1 MSELIL
7 EKYAVETS
15 GKENFILSEDL
26 RSKADQVLATT
37 DFPTSRTEA
46 WKYTRVAKIKNGAF
60 KTLDLGQKT
69 IDLKPFLIP
78 NLKGSVLVFVNGFY
92 ASELSTIEDEK
103 GLEISPISESTQFAD
118 TFLGQ
123 QVPLENEIFNAINT
137 VYATDGMCVR
147 ILKDAQ
153 IKQSIQVIFINSGE
167 NTFSGI
173 RNIISCEDFAKAH
186 IVLNYVSENAGIST
200 PLNVQPNFTNCIS
213 EIHVGTN
220 ANLTIDKIQQEDS
233 SNYNIISEYVNQAK
247 DSTFTINTI
256 TLDGGL
262 VRNNLTIEVNGHN
275 CETNLSGAYVLKGK
289 QHVDN
294 HTVVDHKVAHC
305 QSNELYKGV
314 IDDQATAVFN
324 GKVFVRKDAQKIN
337 AFQSNGNVLL
347 SDNATVNSKPE
358 LEIYADDVKCSHG
371 STTGQLDEEAI
382 FYLRA
387 RGISEK
393 GARALMVSAFIG
405 DVIEKIENEAVQEY
419 VYGKLEEKFGWV
431 K

>member
-1 MSELIL
+1 MSELIS
-7 EKYAVETS
+7 EKYTIQTEISANFLLPENLREKANEILETT
-15 GKENFILSEDL
+15 E
-26 RSKADQVLATT
+26 
-37 DFPTSRTEA
+37 FPTTRTEA
-46 WKYTRVAKIKNGAF
+46 WKYTRLTKIKNGVF
-60 KTLDLGQKT
+60 KAVDLRLKA
-69 IDLKPFLIP
+69 IDLTPFLIP
-78 NLKGSVLVFVNGFY
+78 KVEGSVMVFVNGIF
-92 ASELSTIEDEK
+92 AKELSKIEVES
-103 GLEISPISESTQFAD
+103 GLELVSLAENNIFEVAV
-118 TFLGQ
+118 GQ
-123 QVPLENEIFNAINT
+123 QIPLENEVFSALNT
-137 VYATDGMCVR
+137 YYAQDGIGVR
-147 ILKDAQ
+147 IAKKTEL
-153 IKQSIQVIFINSGE
+153 KQSIQVIFISTTENSY
-167 NTFSGI
+167 SGA
-173 RNIISCEDFAKAH
+173 RNVISCEDFASAH
-186 IVLNYVSENAGIST
+186 IVLNYVSLDANATFNNSLT
-200 PLNVQPNFTNCIS
+200 

-220 ANLTIDKIQQEDS
+220 ANLTIDKIQQEVDS
-233 SNYNIISEYVNQAK
+233 SFNITSEFVNQEK

-256 TLDGGL
+256 TLDGAL
-262 VRNNLTIEVNGHN
+262 VRNNLTIAVDGQNS
-275 CETNLSGAYVLKGK
+275 ETNLSGAYILKGK

>member
-1 MSELIL
+1 MNETLV
-7 EKYAVETS
+7 ETKYTIETS
-15 GKENFILSEDL
+15 GKENFILSEEL

-46 WKYTRVAKIKNGAF
+46 WKYTRVAKIKNTNF
-60 KTLDLGQKT
+60 KLNANFPLHFDKLSGRGK
-69 IDLKPFLIP
+69 FEIP
-78 NLKGSVLVFVNGFY
+78 NLTGSVLVFVNGFY
-92 ASELSTIEDEK
+92 ASELSTVEEEK
-103 GLEISPISESTQFAD
+103 GLEISPISERTKFAD

-137 VYATDGMCVR
+137 VYATDGICVR
-147 ILKDAQ
+147 ILKDTQ

-186 IVLNYVSENAGIST
+186 IVLNYVSLDATSSFNNA
-200 PLNVQPNFTNCIS
+200 IS

-233 SNYNIISEYVNQAK
+233 SNFNIISEYVNQAK
-247 DSTFTINTI
+247 DSNFTINTI

-262 VRNNLTIEVNGHN
+262 VRNNLKIDVNGQN
-275 CETNLSGAYVLKGK
+275 SETHLNGAYVLKGK

-294 HTVVDHKVAHC
+294 HTTVDHKVAHC